1 MTTAPHEKLADL
13 LHDFSVAMLVTQTA
27 AGQLRARPMAIG
39 EVLSD
44 GTVWLLTQR
53 QSAKLDE
60 ISIDHH
66 VNLTMQSDTKFV
78 SLSGMATIVDNRQKI
93 AELWSEYWRIW
104 FPGGKDDPELILLRV
119 DGETGEY
126 WDNSGTSGLRYL
138 IEAGKAYLS
147 GTRPKVDD
155 DPKIHAKVN
164 L

>member
-1 MTTAPHEKLADL
+1 MTTAPHEKLTDL
-13 LHDFSVAMLVTQTA
+13 LHDFSVAMLVTQTP

-39 EVLSD
+39 DVLSD
-44 GTVWLLTQR
+44 GTVWLVTQR

-60 ISIDHH
+60 ISVDHH
-66 VNLTMQSDTKFV
+66 VNLTMQSSTKFV
-78 SLSGMATIVDNRQKI
+78 SLSGTATIVDNRQKV
-93 AELWSEYWRIW
+93 AELWSEYWKIW

-119 DGETGEY
+119 DGEAGEY

-155 DPKIHAKVN
+155 DPKIHSKVN